1 MAISQKA
8 ESKTRAQIVSPR
20 STQRSSKPK
29 RSSAGNSGGISF
41 GDIIEFVRIYAKPFA
56 VVCGAFALLLFYYWF
71 TSSPVFQLKGI
82 EVSQASQ
89 NVRTDIE
96 KIVRTAVGQTRL
108 MDVDLKAIRQKIE
121 ALTRVRE
128 ATVARILPDKV
139 HVNIVEREPA
149 VLARR
154 NSGLLVWLDKDAVEI
169 GEFSSRQNDKQ
180 KVPPT
185 ATGFAE
191 GNLTAG
197 AIAENRERVAIYK
210 KIEQEFTSEDSLWDL
225 VDEIDLASPKYVNL
239 QLLNSPVHVVLGSE
253 DFKNRFKV
261 ALQVLQSVN
270 ARDAEQLSRL
280 RIQDA
285 ERLLENAE
293 RINFL
298 DASKPSHIVF
308 AFSSPKTEKNSDAGT
323 SKKAE
328 LAQAPKAYA
337 ETQKAVVAKLETRK
351 VTAKSEPRKTNA
363 AKATTVEQGKAKP
376 DKRVASARHK
386 VPASQKQA
394 PGKKR

>member
-20 STQRSSKPK
+20 STQRASRPK
-29 RSSAGNSGGISF
+29 RNNANHGGIRF
-41 GDIIEFVRIYAKPFA
+41 AEVIDFVRTYAKPFA
-56 VVCGAFALLLFYYWF
+56 VGCSALALLLFYYWF
-71 TSSPVFQLKGI
+71 TNSPVFQLKGI
-82 EVSQASQ
+82 EVRQASQ
-89 NVRTDIE
+89 SVHADIE
-96 KIVRTAVGQTRL
+96 KIVRAAVGQTRL
-108 MDVDLKAIRQKIE
+108 LDVDLAAIRQKIE

-149 VLARR
+149 VLVRR

-169 GEFSSRQNDKQ
+169 GEFSSRQNDRQ
-180 KVPPT
+180 KIPPT

-191 GNLTAG
+191 GNLTTG
-197 AIAENRERVAIYK
+197 AISENRERVAIYK
-210 KIEQEFTSEDSLWDL
+210 KIEQEFTSENSLWDL

-261 ALQVLQSVN
+261 ALQVLQSVKE
-270 ARDAEQLSRL
+270 RDAEQLSRL

-285 ERLLENAE
+285 ERLIEDAE

-308 AFSSPKTEKNSDAGT
+308 AFSSPKMEKIPDAGT

-328 LAQAPKAYA
+328 LTKAPKAVA
-337 ETQKAVVAKLETRK
+337 ETPKAVVARPTPRK
-351 VTAKSEPRKTNA
+351 AAAKPEPRKTNV
-363 AKATTVEQGKAKP
+363 AKATTARQDKAKL
-376 DKRVASARHK
+376 DKRAASANRK
-386 VPASQKQA
+386 VQVSQKQA